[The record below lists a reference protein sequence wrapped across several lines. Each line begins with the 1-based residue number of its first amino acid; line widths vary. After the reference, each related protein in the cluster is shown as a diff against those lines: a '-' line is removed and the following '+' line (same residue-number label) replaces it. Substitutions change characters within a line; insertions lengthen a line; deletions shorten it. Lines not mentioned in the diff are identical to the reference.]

1 MLIARFLVKINRK
14 KLRFKTEKLFGLK
27 PKKTSVIDDFSLY
40 TLFIK
45 VFFEINFLF
54 KINRK
59 YKMKFLVKNEITQII
74 SVIISLLKTR

>member
-27 PKKTSVIDDFSLY
+27 PKKTSVIAENSLY

-54 KINRK
+54 NINRK
-59 YKMKFLVKNEITQII
+59 QKMKFLVKNEITQII
-74 SVIISLLKTR
+74 SVIISLVKVR